1 METSPPSYL
10 ETNYTI
16 YRWYIEQSTMVI
28 PSKMETRRKELE
40 TIYES
45 VSKKLED
52 IHSSSSNIS
61 SSSSSTPDIR
71 RFREAYLYFV
81 STLEKEMEMEKKRV
95 YEQYVEIM
103 SQRQKFLF
111 QMKRKRVHQFFQ
123 SPQFISN
130 ILYSTH

>member
-28 PSKMETRRKELE
+28 PSKMESRRKELE

-52 IHSSSSNIS
+52 IH
-61 SSSSSTPDIR
+61 SSSSTPDIR

-103 SQRQKFLF
+103 SQRQQFLF

-130 ILYSTH
+130 ILYSNH

>member
-10 ETNYTI
+10 ESNYTI

-28 PSKMETRRKELE
+28 PYKMETRRKELE
-40 TIYES
+40 TIYQS

-52 IHSSSSNIS
+52 IHSSSSN
-61 SSSSSTPDIR
+61 PDTR

-103 SQRQKFLF
+103 SQRQQFLF

-130 ILYSTH
+130 ILYSNH

>member
-1 METSPPSYL
+1 
-10 ETNYTI
+10 
-16 YRWYIEQSTMVI
+16 MVI

-40 TIYES
+40 TIYQS

-61 SSSSSTPDIR
+61 SSSNPDIR

-130 ILYSTH
+130 ILYSNH